1 VADTVPNPDDEGAES
16 AATEELVAYLDGEL
30 DPKASE
36 AFATRMSLDPKLR
49 AEADALQR
57 AWDILDVLPRPQPSS
72 NFATRTL
79 SQAIPIPAP
88 SGTQVVP
95 YPGQAFPSAA
105 LPAQRPGAG
114 FWVTSA
120 AVVLAAAVA
129 GYFGHRA
136 FAPAPKSATPDPPLE
151 DVTLMKNLRL
161 YRNVDDMDYLKKL
174 DTSELFGEEE

>member
-1 VADTVPNPDDEGAES
+1 MAETAPNPDDEGAES

-30 DPKASE
+30 DPKATE
-36 AFATRMSLDPKLR
+36 AFATRMGLDPRLR

-72 NFATRTL
+72 NFASRTL

-105 LPAQRPGAG
+105 LPAQRAGAG
-114 FWVTSA
+114 FWMTSA
-120 AVVLAAAVA
+120 AIILVA
-129 GYFGHRA
+129 SVGGYFGHRA
-136 FAPAPKSATPDPPLE
+136 FAPAPKSATPDPPLA
-151 DVTLMKNLRL
+151 DVTLMMNLRL

-174 DTSELFGEEE
+174 DTPELFGEEE